1 MSSVRDIF
9 LSRFNSSMRP
19 EIIEYGKRLS
29 SFSEEKNA
37 VLFFMARKAVCLAD
51 CLASLKLSF
60 FSCPITSDRVLEL
73 NTEWLQNKKVIV
85 VDDALI
91 SGTTLFRTNEKLLQ
105 AGIKEE
111 NIKNIVLCVNNKWW
125 CPELITPHKPY
136 LELEDNETASL
147 CASIVEAISIVPRP
161 YCVDFPLYRNIRIP
175 ANRFDELVV
184 IPGWT
189 VDEVTS
195 PVQRANNVVSL
206 TLTPHEKKLIELD
219 KKLGWNFSEN
229 SLVKLRLY
237 GRIIEGKR
245 TIYWCNLLPIVAMK
259 PVPTGLV
266 KNLFSAVLKYYTSQS
281 SELSYSFEASHLTGK
296 VRNTAEICS
305 KLRFVSFI
313 AANAL
318 AKLWLSDIRN
328 ESISQINLSLYEPS
342 LYYLFSP
349 SVAQIAKT
357 ISNIDQAVF
366 HNIDSYSNSNAV
378 HADSTP
384 QNANLKLIDEYTL
397 ETRLMDPFINL
408 YKSKEIKA
416 RKLVLEYGKAVF
428 EAPEWK
434 NVINRL
440 NIGFS
445 LT

>member
-184 IPGWT
+184 IY
-189 VDEVTS
+189 
-195 PVQRANNVVSL
+195 
-206 TLTPHEKKLIELD
+206 
-219 KKLGWNFSEN
+219 LG
-229 SLVKLRLY
+229 
-237 GRIIEGKR
+237 
-245 TIYWCNLLPIVAMK
+245 
-259 PVPTGLV
+259 GL
-266 KNLFSAVLKYYTSQS
+266 
-281 SELSYSFEASHLTGK
+281 
-296 VRNTAEICS
+296 
-305 KLRFVSFI
+305 
-313 AANAL
+313 
-318 AKLWLSDIRN
+318 
-328 ESISQINLSLYEPS
+328 
-342 LYYLFSP
+342 
-349 SVAQIAKT
+349 
-357 ISNIDQAVF
+357 
-366 HNIDSYSNSNAV
+366 
-378 HADSTP
+378 
-384 QNANLKLIDEYTL
+384 
-397 ETRLMDPFINL
+397 
-408 YKSKEIKA
+408 
-416 RKLVLEYGKAVF
+416 
-428 EAPEWK
+428 
-434 NVINRL
+434 
-440 NIGFS
+440 
-445 LT
+445 